1 MQVKLCSR
9 IFTEITQ
16 QMKGKTGGLI
26 ILKRSYLHFEFSY
39 GYSLLFKLIE
49 TCSVLPLISCSSN
62 IKPALTL
69 VWVSTC

>member
-26 ILKRSYLHFEFSY
+26 ILKRSYLHFDF
-39 GYSLLFKLIE
+39 FMV
-49 TCSVLPLISCSSN
+49 SVSCLN
-62 IKPALTL
+62 L
-69 VWVSTC
+69 